1 MLSSLLSPLALD
13 TFLLRIMLLLLL
25 LLFAQKKMMSR
36 RDNMRRCDEFFIP
49 RQTFFQ
55 FNRMML
61 TASSFTSAGAALTT
75 TNSRRF
81 GNSRTRRRERR
92 AEFNRS
98 VVVRASSLRES
109 TEKAVLVVS
118 CCCSLFFSP
127 AESLASSSSSFDE
140 RFSGSFA
147 DPNHPGCPREITK
160 NGVLRGYDPVPFEKG
175 KGCRGRKVVTPED
188 VFQYPGKTMRY
199 WEIQTKLVGKAN
211 NKDEIYIDFDQK
223 DGSGE
228 KVIAKLNENEEI
240 VFPTGE
246 VWKRRRGESFF
257 P

>member
-1 MLSSLLSPLALD
+1 M
-13 TFLLRIMLLLLL
+13 
-25 LLFAQKKMMSR
+25 
-36 RDNMRRCDEFFIP
+36 
-49 RQTFFQ
+49 
-55 FNRMML
+55 
-61 TASSFTSAGAALTT
+61 ASSFTTSAGSALTT
-75 TNSRRF
+75 SRF
-81 GNSRTRRRERR
+81 GNSSLPRTRRRERR
-92 AEFNRS
+92 TEFNR
-98 VVVRASSLRES
+98 VVRASLRES

-118 CCCSLFFSP
+118 CCCCSLFFSP
-127 AESLASSSSSFDE
+127 NASLASSFDE

-160 NGVLRGYDPVPFEKG
+160 NGTLRGYDPVPFEKG
-175 KGCRGRKVVTPED
+175 KGCRGRKVLTPED

-199 WEIQTKLVGKAN
+199 WEIQTKLVGKT
-211 NKDEIYIDFDQK
+211 KDEIYIDFDQK

-228 KVIAKLNENEEI
+228 KVVAKLNEREEI

>member
-1 MLSSLLSPLALD
+1 M
-13 TFLLRIMLLLLL
+13 
-25 LLFAQKKMMSR
+25 
-36 RDNMRRCDEFFIP
+36 
-49 RQTFFQ
+49 
-55 FNRMML
+55 
-61 TASSFTSAGAALTT
+61 ASSFTSAGAALTT

-81 GNSRTRRRERR
+81 ANSRTRRRERR
-92 AEFNRS
+92 TEFNRS
-98 VVVRASSLRES
+98 VFVRASSLRES
-109 TEKAVLVVS
+109 TEKAKVVLVVS
-118 CCCSLFFSP
+118 CCSLFFSP
-127 AESLASSSSSFDE
+127 AQSLASSSSSFDE

-188 VFQYPGKTMRY
+188 VFAYPGKTMRY
-199 WEIQTKLVGKAN
+199 WEIQTKLVGK

-228 KVIAKLNENEEI
+228 KVVAKLNENEEI

>member
-1 MLSSLLSPLALD
+1 M
-13 TFLLRIMLLLLL
+13 
-25 LLFAQKKMMSR
+25 
-36 RDNMRRCDEFFIP
+36 
-49 RQTFFQ
+49 
-55 FNRMML
+55 
-61 TASSFTSAGAALTT
+61 ASSFTSAGAALTT

-92 AEFNRS
+92 TEFNRS

-118 CCCSLFFSP
+118 CCSLFFFP
-127 AESLASSSSSFDE
+127 AQSLASSSSSFDE

-199 WEIQTKLVGKAN
+199 WEIQTKLVGK

>member
-1 MLSSLLSPLALD
+1 
-13 TFLLRIMLLLLL
+13 
-25 LLFAQKKMMSR
+25 MMSR

-61 TASSFTSAGAALTT
+61 MASSFASAGAALTT
-75 TNSRRF
+75 TSRRF

-92 AEFNRS
+92 TEFNRS

-127 AESLASSSSSFDE
+127 AQSLASSSFDE

-188 VFQYPGKTMRY
+188 VFAYPGKTMRY
-199 WEIQTKLVGKAN
+199 WEIQTKLVGK

-228 KVIAKLNENEEI
+228 KVIAKLNENEQI

>member
-1 MLSSLLSPLALD
+1 M
-13 TFLLRIMLLLLL
+13 
-25 LLFAQKKMMSR
+25 
-36 RDNMRRCDEFFIP
+36 
-49 RQTFFQ
+49 
-55 FNRMML
+55 
-61 TASSFTSAGAALTT
+61 ASSFTSAGFT
-75 TNSRRF
+75 SRF
-81 GNSRTRRRERR
+81 GNSSLPRTRRRGRR
-92 AEFNRS
+92 TEFNNR
-98 VVVRASSLRES
+98 VIRASLRES
-109 TEKAVLVVS
+109 TEKVSVVLVVS
-118 CCCSLFFSP
+118 CCSLFFSP
-127 AESLASSSSSFDE
+127 AQSLASSSFDE

-160 NGVLRGYDPVPFEKG
+160 NGTLRGYDPVPFEKG

-199 WEIQTKLVGKAN
+199 WEIQTKLVGKA
-211 NKDEIYIDFDQK
+211 KDEIYIDFDQK

-228 KVIAKLNENEEI
+228 KVVAKLNEREEI

>member
-1 MLSSLLSPLALD
+1 M
-13 TFLLRIMLLLLL
+13 
-25 LLFAQKKMMSR
+25 
-36 RDNMRRCDEFFIP
+36 
-49 RQTFFQ
+49 
-55 FNRMML
+55 
-61 TASSFTSAGAALTT
+61 ASSFTSAGAALTT
-75 TNSRRF
+75 NSRF

-92 AEFNRS
+92 TEFNRS
-98 VVVRASSLRES
+98 VVGASSLRES
-109 TEKAVLVVS
+109 TEKAVVLVVS
-118 CCCSLFFSP
+118 CCSLFFFP
-127 AESLASSSSSFDE
+127 AQSLASSSSFDE

-188 VFQYPGKTMRY
+188 VFAYPGKTMRY
-199 WEIQTKLVGKAN
+199 WEIQTKLVGKT
-211 NKDEIYIDFDQK
+211 KDEIYIDFDQK

-228 KVIAKLNENEEI
+228 KVVAKLNENEEI

>member
-36 RDNMRRCDEFFIP
+36 RDNMRDEFFIP

-61 TASSFTSAGAALTT
+61 MASSFTSAGAALTT
-75 TNSRRF
+75 KQFVSGIREQEDEKEEQNSI
-81 GNSRTRRRERR
+81 GAS
-92 AEFNRS
+92 
-98 VVVRASSLRES
+98 VRASSLRES
-109 TEKAVLVVS
+109 TEKARSRRFVLL
-118 CCCSLFFSP
+118 LFAFLFP
-127 AESLASSSSSFDE
+127 AQSLASSSSFDE

-199 WEIQTKLVGKAN
+199 WEIQTKLVGKT
-211 NKDEIYIDFDQK
+211 KDEIYIDFDQK

-228 KVIAKLNENEEI
+228 KVVAKLNE
-240 VFPTGE
+240 
-246 VWKRRRGESFF
+246 R
-257 P
+257 

>member
-1 MLSSLLSPLALD
+1 M
-13 TFLLRIMLLLLL
+13 IM
-25 LLFAQKKMMSR
+25 
-36 RDNMRRCDEFFIP
+36 
-49 RQTFFQ
+49 
-55 FNRMML
+55 
-61 TASSFTSAGAALTT
+61 ASSFTTSAGSALTT
-75 TNSRRF
+75 SRF
-81 GNSRTRRRERR
+81 GNSSLPRTRRRERR
-92 AEFNRS
+92 TEFNR
-98 VVVRASSLRES
+98 VVRASLRES

-118 CCCSLFFSP
+118 CCCCSLFFSP
-127 AESLASSSSSFDE
+127 NASLASSFDE

-147 DPNHPGCPREITK
+147 DPNHPGCPREITP

-175 KGCRGRKVVTPED
+175 KGCRGRKVLTPED

-199 WEIQTKLVGKAN
+199 WEIQTKLVGKA
-211 NKDEIYIDFDQK
+211 KDEIYIDFDQK

-228 KVIAKLNENEEI
+228 KVVAKLNEREEI

>member
-1 MLSSLLSPLALD
+1 M
-13 TFLLRIMLLLLL
+13 
-25 LLFAQKKMMSR
+25 
-36 RDNMRRCDEFFIP
+36 
-49 RQTFFQ
+49 
-55 FNRMML
+55 
-61 TASSFTSAGAALTT
+61 ASSFTTSAGSALTT
-75 TNSRRF
+75 SRF
-81 GNSRTRRRERR
+81 GNSSLPRTRRRERR
-92 AEFNRS
+92 TEFNR
-98 VVVRASSLRES
+98 VVRASLRES

-118 CCCSLFFSP
+118 CCCCSLFFSP
-127 AESLASSSSSFDE
+127 NASLASSFDE

-147 DPNHPGCPREITK
+147 DPNHPGCPREITP
-160 NGVLRGYDPVPFEKG
+160 NGLLRGYDPVPFEKG
-175 KGCRGRKVVTPED
+175 KGCRGRKVLTPED

-199 WEIQTKLVGKAN
+199 WEIQTKVVGKT
-211 NKDEIYIDFDQK
+211 KDEIYIDFDQK

>member
-1 MLSSLLSPLALD
+1 M
-13 TFLLRIMLLLLL
+13 
-25 LLFAQKKMMSR
+25 
-36 RDNMRRCDEFFIP
+36 
-49 RQTFFQ
+49 
-55 FNRMML
+55 
-61 TASSFTSAGAALTT
+61 ASSFTSAGAALTT
-75 TNSRRF
+75 TSRRF

-92 AEFNRS
+92 TEFNRS

-118 CCCSLFFSP
+118 CCCCSLFFSP
-127 AESLASSSSSFDE
+127 NASLASSFDE

-188 VFQYPGKTMRY
+188 VFAYPGKTMRY
-199 WEIQTKLVGKAN
+199 WEIQTKLVGK

>member
-1 MLSSLLSPLALD
+1 M
-13 TFLLRIMLLLLL
+13 
-25 LLFAQKKMMSR
+25 
-36 RDNMRRCDEFFIP
+36 
-49 RQTFFQ
+49 
-55 FNRMML
+55 
-61 TASSFTSAGAALTT
+61 ASSFTSAGAALTT
-75 TNSRRF
+75 NSRF

-92 AEFNRS
+92 TEFNRS
-98 VVVRASSLRES
+98 VVGASSLRES
-109 TEKAVLVVS
+109 TEKAVILVVS
-118 CCCSLFFSP
+118 CCSLFFFP
-127 AESLASSSSSFDE
+127 AQSLASSSSFDE

-175 KGCRGRKVVTPED
+175 KGCRGRKVLTPED
-188 VFQYPGKTMRY
+188 VFAYPGKTMRY
-199 WEIQTKLVGKAN
+199 WEIQTKLVGKT
-211 NKDEIYIDFDQK
+211 KDEIYIDFDQK

-228 KVIAKLNENEEI
+228 KVVAKLNENEEI

>member
-1 MLSSLLSPLALD
+1 M
-13 TFLLRIMLLLLL
+13 
-25 LLFAQKKMMSR
+25 
-36 RDNMRRCDEFFIP
+36 
-49 RQTFFQ
+49 
-55 FNRMML
+55 
-61 TASSFTSAGAALTT
+61 ASSFTTSAGSALTT
-75 TNSRRF
+75 SRF
-81 GNSRTRRRERR
+81 GNSSLPRTRRRERR
-92 AEFNRS
+92 TEFNR
-98 VVVRASSLRES
+98 VVRASLRES

-118 CCCSLFFSP
+118 CCCCSLFFSP
-127 AESLASSSSSFDE
+127 NASLASSFDE

-147 DPNHPGCPREITK
+147 DPNHPGCPREITSK
-160 NGVLRGYDPVPFEKG
+160 GLLRGYDPVPFEKG

-199 WEIQTKLVGKAN
+199 WEIQTKLVGKA
-211 NKDEIYIDFDQK
+211 KDEIYIDFDQK

-228 KVIAKLNENEEI
+228 KVVAKLNENEEI

>member
-1 MLSSLLSPLALD
+1 M
-13 TFLLRIMLLLLL
+13 
-25 LLFAQKKMMSR
+25 
-36 RDNMRRCDEFFIP
+36 
-49 RQTFFQ
+49 
-55 FNRMML
+55 
-61 TASSFTSAGAALTT
+61 ASSFTTSAGSALTT
-75 TNSRRF
+75 SRF
-81 GNSRTRRRERR
+81 GNSSLPRTRRRERR
-92 AEFNRS
+92 TEFNR
-98 VVVRASSLRES
+98 VVRASLRES

-118 CCCSLFFSP
+118 CCCCSLFFSP
-127 AESLASSSSSFDE
+127 NASLASSFDE

-175 KGCRGRKVVTPED
+175 KGCRGRKVLTPED

-199 WEIQTKLVGKAN
+199 WEIQTKLVGKA
-211 NKDEIYIDFDQK
+211 KDEIYIDFDQK

-228 KVIAKLNENEEI
+228 KVVAKLNEREEI

>member
-1 MLSSLLSPLALD
+1 M
-13 TFLLRIMLLLLL
+13 
-25 LLFAQKKMMSR
+25 
-36 RDNMRRCDEFFIP
+36 
-49 RQTFFQ
+49 
-55 FNRMML
+55 
-61 TASSFTSAGAALTT
+61 ASSFTTSAGSALTT
-75 TNSRRF
+75 SRF
-81 GNSRTRRRERR
+81 GNSSLPRTRRRERR
-92 AEFNRS
+92 TEFNR
-98 VVVRASSLRES
+98 VVRASLRES

-118 CCCSLFFSP
+118 CCCCSLFFSP
-127 AESLASSSSSFDE
+127 NASLASSFDE

-147 DPNHPGCPREITK
+147 DPNHPGCPREITP
-160 NGVLRGYDPVPFEKG
+160 NGLLRGYDPVPFEKG

-199 WEIQTKLVGKAN
+199 WEIQTKLVGKA
-211 NKDEIYIDFDQK
+211 KDEIYIDFDQK

-228 KVIAKLNENEEI
+228 KVVAKLNEREEI

>member
-1 MLSSLLSPLALD
+1 M
-13 TFLLRIMLLLLL
+13 
-25 LLFAQKKMMSR
+25 
-36 RDNMRRCDEFFIP
+36 
-49 RQTFFQ
+49 
-55 FNRMML
+55 
-61 TASSFTSAGAALTT
+61 ASSFASAGAALTT
-75 TNSRRF
+75 TSRRF

-92 AEFNRS
+92 TEFNR
-98 VVVRASSLRES
+98 VVRASLRES
-109 TEKAVLVVS
+109 TEKAVVLVVS
-118 CCCSLFFSP
+118 CCCCSLFFSP
-127 AESLASSSSSFDE
+127 NASLASSFDE

-160 NGVLRGYDPVPFEKG
+160 NGLLRGYDPVPFEKG
-175 KGCRGRKVVTPED
+175 KGCRGRKVVT
-188 VFQYPGKTMRY
+188 GKTMRY
-199 WEIQTKLVGKAN
+199 WEIQTKLVGKA
-211 NKDEIYIDFDQK
+211 KDEIYIDFDQK

>member
-1 MLSSLLSPLALD
+1 M
-13 TFLLRIMLLLLL
+13 
-25 LLFAQKKMMSR
+25 
-36 RDNMRRCDEFFIP
+36 
-49 RQTFFQ
+49 
-55 FNRMML
+55 
-61 TASSFTSAGAALTT
+61 ASSFTSAGAALTT
-75 TNSRRF
+75 KQFSFREHR
-81 GNSRTRRRERR
+81 SRTRRRERR

-98 VVVRASSLRES
+98 VCQSELVEGEHRES
-109 TEKAVLVVS
+109 RSRRFVLLLRFSFPLRQVS
-118 CCCSLFFSP
+118 RR
-127 AESLASSSSSFDE
+127 SSFDE

-147 DPNHPGCPREITK
+147 DPNHPGCPREITP
-160 NGVLRGYDPVPFEKG
+160 NGLLRGYDPVPFEKG

-199 WEIQTKLVGKAN
+199 WEIQTKLVGK

-228 KVIAKLNENEEI
+228 KVVAKLNEREEI

>member
-1 MLSSLLSPLALD
+1 M
-13 TFLLRIMLLLLL
+13 
-25 LLFAQKKMMSR
+25 
-36 RDNMRRCDEFFIP
+36 
-49 RQTFFQ
+49 
-55 FNRMML
+55 
-61 TASSFTSAGAALTT
+61 ASSFTSAGAALTT

-92 AEFNRS
+92 TEFNRS
-98 VVVRASSLRES
+98 VCLRASSLRES

-188 VFQYPGKTMRY
+188 VFAYPGKTMRY
-199 WEIQTKLVGKAN
+199 WEIQTKPVGKAN